1 MARIQ
6 TLRSSLLVLRARN
19 SSGCAR
25 SRATR
30 PRPRGRAPAHG
41 ARPAPG
47 CPAPGPAEWSPPRR
61 PGTSR
66 RRRHLAGRARSTRER
81 APLGTPERELVLVL
95 PGRDRRGAPT
105 EVSVGASA
113 STSALSTPTWLR
125 RVSGCAADRRADA
138 SSRSGR
144 AKPRAEPRHQAVPSR
159 HGPGQW
165 PRTDY
170 VRFPQ
175 CGLVIEG
182 QGSKL
187 HGHQRLGV
195 RPITS
200 RWGLRSRSPGCDSNA
215 SARVRAAA
223 TSDGS

>member
-66 RRRHLAGRARSTRER
+66 RRCHLAGRARSTRER
-81 APLGTPERELVLVL
+81 APLGTPERGVVLVL

-105 EVSVGASA
+105 EVSVGCLRVDQCLEHPDLAAKS
-113 STSALSTPTWLR
+113 LRLR
-125 RVSGCAADRRADA
+125 RRPTSRCVQPFWARQAASRA
-138 SSRSGR
+138 SSPSGTQPARTWAVASHRLRTLPSVRTRHRGSRLEAPRSS
-144 AKPRAEPRHQAVPSR
+144 APRCPAHSEQVGAEVPQ
-159 HGPGQW
+159 PW
-165 PRTDY
+165 
-170 VRFPQ
+170 
-175 CGLVIEG
+175 L
-182 QGSKL
+182 
-187 HGHQRLGV
+187 
-195 RPITS
+195 
-200 RWGLRSRSPGCDSNA
+200 
-215 SARVRAAA
+215 
-223 TSDGS
+223 